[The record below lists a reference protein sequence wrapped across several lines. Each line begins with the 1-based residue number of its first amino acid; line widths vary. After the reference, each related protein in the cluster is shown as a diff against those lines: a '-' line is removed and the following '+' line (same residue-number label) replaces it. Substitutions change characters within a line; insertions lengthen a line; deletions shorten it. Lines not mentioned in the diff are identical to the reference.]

1 MAVVAILLSAGFAA
15 TALLSGPDGVAW
27 AQTSPPTGCVTGGP
41 VKAIATGGGDLTQFD
56 IDEGQ
61 TLYYELQLRNN
72 PNGSV
77 MVASGLLEP
86 DNPNADERNKLDNA
100 DVTVSPSVLF
110 FNSSNWNQSQW
121 VAVSAREDDGAVDGK
136 AIVGHEAVGSPN
148 DVTCVVVNEKDNDT
162 PADPTP
168 TPTPTPTATPE
179 PASVGFVI
187 AKPDGSP
194 LTIKDINDNDF
205 LGLYVAN
212 SGSASF
218 VVSLATEPAS
228 DVPVNVTKHYDRFG
242 TVNFSPA
249 RLDFTT
255 SNWSTPQTI
264 TVSSTGP
271 VPGRN
276 GSAVLR
282 LRADRDT
289 EDEAYRQ
296 LVWADVRVREFD
308 PPALLLSANPLNVNE
323 GSSASYGVRLHTKPT
338 ANVTVT
344 LTEGTGSSDDTDV
357 TVTSSKTLT
366 FTSANYKSTQT
377 VTLAAAHDDDLV
389 NGFRAI
395 AHTAA
400 STDAKYDGLTATLTA
415 HENESDTAAIVV
427 SANAVTVPEGGS
439 ATYTVKLSN
448 QPSGDVSVRIQ
459 AATPSDPDL
468 AVDTALLSF
477 TTGNWNTAQTVTVSA
492 GQDGDDLPGTTN
504 ITHTATGAN
513 FAAARQVFVT
523 ATEGDDDQ
531 RGFIVTPAPGPVTI
545 AEGSSFSYTIKLGTQ
560 PTADVTVDF
569 TVYDPKDISFEPVNP
584 PPTFTANNWSTEQTV
599 TFRADEDNNDYV
611 DDRVTIQHTVTT
623 TDSIY
628 AEQTIGDIAVT
639 VTDNDAAIVLSA
651 NAVTVPENSSATY
664 TVKLSHAP
672 TADVTVTIAEG
683 TGNDD
688 DTSLRVTGPSSK
700 RLTFT
705 TANWNTAQTVRI
717 YAAGDSDAVNG
728 TRAINHTAAGG
739 GFDSAPTFSVTAIER
754 DSRAAIILRN
764 AADTGNVSS
773 INNVPEN
780 GSGVDYKVKLAAQ
793 PAGDV
798 TVALSVTG
806 DDDVSVQ
813 PASLTFTA
821 GNYATLQTV
830 TVNAATDADLLN
842 GTATIAHAAT
852 GGGYDGL
859 AAKNLSATET
869 DTTGQIKVKD
879 AGDSADITGIS
890 VPEGGSADYKVQLS
904 HQPTGSV
911 TVRLALQSTSDDGD
925 GDITANKTVLYF
937 NTGNWNTAQEV
948 RLSAREDNDSLRG
961 SRIITH
967 TATGGGYNS
976 PTKTLTATE
985 QDNEVGLTFTDTN
998 GNEISALAVPENGS
1012 KDYQVSLKATPT
1024 QPVVVNL
1031 VVSGDWDIAASSS
1044 NLSWTVA
1051 QAGESRTVTVSA
1063 PDDTDF
1069 VRGSATITHQAS
1081 GGNYAGLNVD
1091 LPVTEVEDDVG
1102 IAILPGAL
1110 TIPEGGSATYTVGL
1124 GAGPEYGKDVV
1135 VNLAGVGDDDITFTP
1150 ASLTF
1155 TAGANGNWQTAQTV
1169 TVRAAADNDADNG
1182 TKTITH
1188 TAATT
1193 DTHYSGVT
1201 ASLVVTERE
1210 PVITLTPSTSLSV
1223 AEGGSETYTVALN
1236 NRPSGTVTVAIG
1248 YQSGGD
1254 DDITVNKTNLYF
1266 YNNSSWS
1273 QPQTVTVSAREDDDS
1288 LAGTRTIT
1296 HTASGGGYANVTAS
1310 ILATEV
1316 DNDAAIIVTPR
1327 TGAEF
1332 TVPENSTETYT
1343 VKLATQPSADVTVT
1357 IAEATAGENTDA
1369 SITVTSSKSLTFT
1382 SSNWFTAQT
1391 VTLSAADDTDFAHG
1405 KRDIAHTASGGGYG
1419 NLSKTITVRE
1429 IENDKGIHVE
1439 PASLTVRE
1447 TGSATYAVN
1456 LGSDFLSSEHVTVT
1470 LTAAGGDSDVTFDT
1484 DPNTSGNQSQLTF
1497 TNNNRHVPQTVT
1509 VSAASDND
1517 ALNGTKTIT
1526 HTAAGGN
1533 YANVT
1538 ATLTVTEGEPPLLV
1552 RNAGDT
1558 ADITALTVNEGSSSS
1573 TGFASYKVKLSSQP
1587 SGSVTVHLY
1596 LQSTS
1601 GDNPGDSNISV
1612 SPRSLTFNTQN
1623 WNLPKNVKV
1632 WASNDSDQTNGSRT
1646 ITHRVNGGGYT
1657 NAGSVVLTATE
1668 VDDDV
1673 PTLTTGGV
1681 TATGVTLTIANHTA
1695 AWWYKSA
1702 TAGATTCESVAQ
1714 NTNTATVTG
1723 LTPATSYTYTAYSNS
1738 ACSTSLAA
1746 AAAFTTDGFSVS
1758 NLGEADHTGECSM
1771 GGGDKCAVGFTTG
1784 SASNGYVLHSVTA
1797 KIKKTGTPTGFAAT
1811 LHSDNNGNPTGNA
1824 LATLSGSAPTS
1835 TAGAEYTYTCAGSG
1849 CALTNGATY
1858 YVQFTQT
1865 GSGTP
1870 NAFILM
1876 PTESDDE
1883 TKVPSGNG
1891 WSLANQT
1898 NNGGSSTWYE
1908 KYDFAGKVKIV
1919 ATAGSGGNPNQQQ
1932 PAQEPEPSSQP
1943 PAQFTPTL
1951 TAGDGKLTASWTPPA
1966 DNGDAITG
1974 YRVQYRQHPGGV
1986 WAVSGGVLNADARSL
2001 EIAGLENGAT
2011 YRVRAQAQNGAGWGQ
2026 YSWPLAEITVP
2037 AVQTPPGSVGSV
2049 SASRSNGNVAVS
2061 WNAADGA
2068 TKYHVTYTDNGGQS
2082 WSLAA
2087 LEHSATSI
2095 TISGADDDKA
2105 YVVGV
2110 RAGNDAGWS
2119 GWVNSNTVPAVQTPP
2134 GSVGSVSATHNGDAV
2149 SVSWAAASGATKY
2162 HVTYTDNGGASWSL
2176 TALEHSTTSITISGA
2191 DSGKSYVVGVRAG
2204 NDAGWSGWTNSPPAK
2219 HSE

>member
-15 TALLSGPDGVAW
+15 TALLSGPAGVAW

-187 AKPDGSP
+187 AKPDGTP
-194 LTIKDINDNDF
+194 LTIKDINDSDF

-308 PPALLLSANPLNVNE
+308 PPALLVSPNPLTVNE
-323 GSSASYGVRLHTKPT
+323 GSTASYGVRLHTKPT

-366 FTSANYKSTQT
+366 FTSANYKSAQT
-377 VTLAAAHDDDLV
+377 VTVAAAHDDDLV
-389 NGFRAI
+389 SGFRVI
-395 AHTAA
+395 THTAA
-400 STDAKYDGLTATLTA
+400 SDDAKYDGLTVQLTA
-415 HENESDTAAIVV
+415 NENESDTAAIVV

-448 QPSGDVSVRIQ
+448 QPSGDVNVSI
-459 AATPSDPDL
+459 ATSPTGGGGDEDITRAPESL
-468 AVDTALLSF
+468 TFTAN
-477 TTGNWNTAQTVTVSA
+477 NWYLAQTVTLSA
-492 GQDGDDLPGTTN
+492 APDGDDLNGTNT
-504 ITHTATGAN
+504 ITHTAAGAN
-513 FAAARQVFVT
+513 FDAARQVFVT
-523 ATEGDDDQ
+523 ATEGDDDL
-531 RGFIVTPAPGPVTI
+531 RGFVVNPVPGPVTI
-545 AEGSSFSYTIKLGTQ
+545 EEGGSFSYTIKLGTQ

-569 TVYDPKDISFEPVNP
+569 TVTAAENVDLWPNQAPI
-584 PPTFTANNWSTEQTV
+584 TFTSVNWSTAQTV
-599 TFRADEDNNDYV
+599 TFTADEDNSDYL
-611 DDRVTIQHTVTT
+611 DDTATIAHGVTT
-623 TDSIY
+623 TDPIY

-651 NAVTVPENSSATY
+651 NAVTVPENNSATY

-688 DTSLRVTGPSSK
+688 DASLRVSSPSNK
-700 RLTFT
+700 TLTFT
-705 TANWNTAQTVRI
+705 TVNWNTAQTVRI

-728 TRAINHTAAGG
+728 TRVINHTAAGG

-830 TVNAATDADLLN
+830 TVSAATDADLLN
-842 GTATIAHAAT
+842 GTATIAHTAT

-869 DTTGQIKVKD
+869 DTTGQIKVRD

-904 HQPTGSV
+904 HLPTGSV

-948 RLSAREDNDSLRG
+948 RLSAREDNDSLNG

-976 PTKTLTATE
+976 PTKALTATE

-998 GNEISALAVPENGS
+998 GNKISALAVPENGS

-1031 VVSGDWDIAASSS
+1031 VVSGDLDITASSS
-1044 NLSWTVA
+1044 NLSWTVE

-1102 IAILPGAL
+1102 IAIIPGAL

-1124 GAGPEYGKDVV
+1124 GAGPEFGNDVTV
-1135 VNLAGVGDDDITFTP
+1135 ALTGSGDDNITFSP

-1155 TAGANGNWQTAQTV
+1155 TAGANGNWPTAQTV

-1188 TAATT
+1188 TAVTT
-1193 DTHYSGVT
+1193 DTHYS
-1201 ASLVVTERE
+1201 
-1210 PVITLTPSTSLSV
+1210 
-1223 AEGGSETYTVALN
+1223 
-1236 NRPSGTVTVAIG
+1236 
-1248 YQSGGD
+1248 D
-1254 DDITVNKTNLYF
+1254 
-1266 YNNSSWS
+1266 
-1273 QPQTVTVSAREDDDS
+1273 
-1288 LAGTRTIT
+1288 
-1296 HTASGGGYANVTAS
+1296 
-1310 ILATEV
+1310 
-1316 DNDAAIIVTPR
+1316 
-1327 TGAEF
+1327 
-1332 TVPENSTETYT
+1332 
-1343 VKLATQPSADVTVT
+1343 
-1357 IAEATAGENTDA
+1357 
-1369 SITVTSSKSLTFT
+1369 
-1382 SSNWFTAQT
+1382 
-1391 VTLSAADDTDFAHG
+1391 
-1405 KRDIAHTASGGGYG
+1405 
-1419 NLSKTITVRE
+1419 
-1429 IENDKGIHVE
+1429 
-1439 PASLTVRE
+1439 
-1447 TGSATYAVN
+1447 
-1456 LGSDFLSSEHVTVT
+1456 
-1470 LTAAGGDSDVTFDT
+1470 
-1484 DPNTSGNQSQLTF
+1484 
-1497 TNNNRHVPQTVT
+1497 
-1509 VSAASDND
+1509 
-1517 ALNGTKTIT
+1517 
-1526 HTAAGGN
+1526 
-1533 YANVT
+1533 VT
-1538 ATLTVTEGEPPLLV
+1538 ATLVVTEGEPPLLV

-1558 ADITALTVNEGSSSS
+1558 ADITALTVNEGSSSGS
-1573 TGFASYKVKLSSQP
+1573 GFASYKVKLSSQP
-1587 SGSVTVHLY
+1587 SSSVTVHLD

-1601 GDNPGDSNISV
+1601 GNNPGDSSINR
-1612 SPRSLTFNTQN
+1612 SPSSLTFTTQN
-1623 WNLPKNVKV
+1623 WSTAQTVKV
-1632 WASNDSDQTNGSRT
+1632 WASNDSDQTNGSRA

-1668 VDDDV
+1668 RESTVADS
-1673 PTLTTGGV
+1673 PTAIWSNGTTMWV
-1681 TATGVTLTIANHTA
+1681 TSSGSSEEFIRAYTLATGAPDSSKDIPLHADNADPEGIWGNSSTIWVTDGNDKKLYAYNRSSKQRDSSKDITLHANQATPRGIWSNGTTMWVADSGGREEVWAYRLSSGSRNAARDYETLYAAGNRSPRSIWSDGETTWITDRTDGKVYAYNQLDKSRVSSRDYDLDPSNTRPTGIWSNGATMWVADEDDNRLYTYPNFAKNSLVGSNLGATAVTLTVSEHTGQ
-1695 AWWYKSA
+1695 WWYKS
-1702 TAGATTCESVAQ
+1702 TTSGMTTCTDAGSAASARVA
-1714 NTNTATVTG
+1714 G
-1723 LTPATSYTYTAYSNS
+1723 LTKNTSYTFTAYSNS
-1738 ACSTSLAA
+1738 TCTTAIGTAALPFTTLTPTLRADATTNAGEVRLILWSWNVSQDGQWHYKHNQSGAQCSVAQSSINITVSGLTSGTVHVFSAYSDSNCSNLIVAADSSGVTPAGNQQAQQGPPASVSSVSATHNGDNVTASWPASDGATKYHVTYSDDGGASWSLAA
-1746 AAAFTTDGFSVS
+1746 SEHAETSITI
-1758 NLGEADHTGECSM
+1758 NNADSTKSYI
-1771 GGGDKCAVGFTTG
+1771 VGVR
-1784 SASNGYVLHSVTA
+1784 A
-1797 KIKKTGTPTGFAAT
+1797 
-1811 LHSDNNGNPTGNA
+1811 GNDA
-1824 LATLSGSAPTS
+1824 
-1835 TAGAEYTYTCAGSG
+1835 
-1849 CALTNGATY
+1849 
-1858 YVQFTQT
+1858 
-1865 GSGTP
+1865 
-1870 NAFILM
+1870 
-1876 PTESDDE
+1876 
-1883 TKVPSGNG
+1883 G
-1891 WSLANQT
+1891 WS
-1898 NNGGSSTWYE
+1898 G
-1908 KYDFAGKVKIV
+1908 
-1919 ATAGSGGNPNQQQ
+1919 
-1932 PAQEPEPSSQP
+1932 
-1943 PAQFTPTL
+1943 
-1951 TAGDGKLTASWTPPA
+1951 WTDSNEA
-1966 DNGDAITG
+1966 
-1974 YRVQYRQHPGGV
+1974 
-1986 WAVSGGVLNADARSL
+1986 
-2001 EIAGLENGAT
+2001 
-2011 YRVRAQAQNGAGWGQ
+2011 
-2026 YSWPLAEITVP
+2026 P
-2037 AVQTPPGSVGSV
+2037 AVDSPSPPGSVGSV
-2049 SASRSNGNVAVS
+2049 SASRSNGNIAVS

-2087 LEHSATSI
+2087 LEHNTNSITISGADDDKAYVVGVRAGNDAGWSGWVNSNTVPAVQTPPGSVGSVSASRSNGNVVASWNAAAGATKYHVTYTDNGGQSWSLAALEHDTNSI

-2134 GSVGSVSATHNGDAV
+2134 GSVGSVSATHNGGAV

-2176 TALEHSTTSITISGA
+2176 AALEHSTTSITISGA

-2204 NDAGWSGWTNSPPAK
+2204 NDAGWSGWVNSPPAK

>member
-15 TALLSGPDGVAW
+15 TALLSGPAGVAW

-187 AKPDGSP
+187 AKPDGTP
-194 LTIKDINDNDF
+194 LTIKDINDSDF

-296 LVWADVRVREFD
+296 LVWADVRVREYD

-323 GSSASYGVRLHTKPT
+323 GSTASYGVRLHTKPT

-366 FTSANYKSTQT
+366 FTSANYKSAQT

-389 NGFRAI
+389 SGFRVI
-395 AHTAA
+395 THTAA
-400 STDAKYDGLTATLTA
+400 SDDAKYDGLTVQLTA
-415 HENESDTAAIVV
+415 NENESDTAAIVV

-448 QPSGDVSVRIQ
+448 QPSGDVNVGIATSSTSGGGDDDITVAPRSLAFTRI
-459 AATPSDPDL
+459 
-468 AVDTALLSF
+468 
-477 TTGNWNTAQTVTVSA
+477 NWHTAQTVTLSA
-492 GQDGDDLPGTTN
+492 APDGDDLNGTNT
-504 ITHTATGAN
+504 ITHTAAGAN

-545 AEGSSFSYTIKLGTQ
+545 AEGSSFSYTIKLGTK
-560 PTADVTVDF
+560 PTSNVAVDF
-569 TVYDPKDISFEPVNP
+569 TVTAAENVDLWPNQAPV
-584 PPTFTANNWSTEQTV
+584 FTPVNWSTEQTV
-599 TFRADEDNNDYV
+599 TFTAEEDDADYL
-611 DDRVTIQHTVTT
+611 DDTATIHHVVST
-623 TDSIY
+623 TDAIY
-628 AEQTIGDIAVT
+628 TEQTIGDIAVT

-651 NAVTVPENSSATY
+651 NAVTVLENNSATY

-728 TRAINHTAAGG
+728 TRAINHTAGGG

-806 DDDVSVQ
+806 DDDVSVR

-830 TVNAATDADLLN
+830 TVSAATDADLLN
-842 GTATIAHAAT
+842 GTATIAHTAT

-879 AGDSADITGIS
+879 ANDNADITGIS

-904 HQPTGSV
+904 HLPTGNV

-976 PTKTLTATE
+976 PTKALTATE

-998 GNEISALAVPENGS
+998 GNEISELAVPENGS

-1031 VVSGDWDIAASSS
+1031 VVSGDLDITASSS
-1044 NLSWTVA
+1044 NLSWTVE

-1091 LPVTEVEDDVG
+1091 LPVTEVENDVG
-1102 IAILPGAL
+1102 IAITPGAL

-1124 GAGPEYGKDVV
+1124 GAGPEFGNDVV
-1135 VNLAGVGDDDITFTP
+1135 VNLAGVGDDDITFSP

-1155 TAGANGNWQTAQTV
+1155 TAGANGNWPTAQTV
-1169 TVRAAADNDADNG
+1169 TVRAAADNDALNG

-1188 TAATT
+1188 TAVTT

-1210 PVITLTPSTSLSV
+1210 S
-1223 AEGGSETYTVALN
+1223 TVADSPTAIWSN
-1236 NRPSGTVTVAIG
+1236 GTTM
-1248 YQSGGD
+1248 
-1254 DDITVNKTNLYF
+1254 
-1266 YNNSSWS
+1266 W
-1273 QPQTVTVSAREDDDS
+1273 
-1288 LAGTRTIT
+1288 
-1296 HTASGGGYANVTAS
+1296 
-1310 ILATEV
+1310 
-1316 DNDAAIIVTPR
+1316 
-1327 TGAEF
+1327 
-1332 TVPENSTETYT
+1332 
-1343 VKLATQPSADVTVT
+1343 
-1357 IAEATAGENTDA
+1357 
-1369 SITVTSSKSLTFT
+1369 VTSSG
-1382 SSNWFTAQT
+1382 SSEDFIRAYTLATGAPDSSKDITLHTDNADPEGIWGNSSTIW
-1391 VTLSAADDTDFAHG
+1391 VTDGNDKKLYAYNRSSKQRDSSKDITLHANQATPRGIWSNGTTMWVAD
-1405 KRDIAHTASGGGYG
+1405 SGGTEEVWAYRLSSGSRNAARDYETLYAAG
-1419 NLSKTITVRE
+1419 NRSPRSIWSDGETTWITDRTDGKVYAY
-1429 IENDKGIHVE
+1429 NQLDKSRVSSRDYDLDPSNTRPTGIWSNGATMWVADE
-1439 PASLTVRE
+1439 DDNRLYTYPNFAKNSLV
-1447 TGSATYAVN
+1447 GSN
-1456 LGSDFLSSEHVTVT
+1456 LGATAVT
-1470 LTAAGGDSDVTFDT
+1470 LT
-1484 DPNTSGNQSQLTF
+1484 
-1497 TNNNRHVPQTVT
+1497 
-1509 VSAASDND
+1509 VSE
-1517 ALNGTKTIT
+1517 
-1526 HTAAGGN
+1526 HTG
-1533 YANVT
+1533 
-1538 ATLTVTEGEPPLLV
+1538 
-1552 RNAGDT
+1552 
-1558 ADITALTVNEGSSSS
+1558 
-1573 TGFASYKVKLSSQP
+1573 Q
-1587 SGSVTVHLY
+1587 
-1596 LQSTS
+1596 
-1601 GDNPGDSNISV
+1601 
-1612 SPRSLTFNTQN
+1612 
-1623 WNLPKNVKV
+1623 
-1632 WASNDSDQTNGSRT
+1632 
-1646 ITHRVNGGGYT
+1646 
-1657 NAGSVVLTATE
+1657 
-1668 VDDDV
+1668 
-1673 PTLTTGGV
+1673 
-1681 TATGVTLTIANHTA
+1681 
-1695 AWWYKSA
+1695 WWYKS
-1702 TAGATTCESVAQ
+1702 TTSGMTTCTDAGSAASARVA
-1714 NTNTATVTG
+1714 G
-1723 LTPATSYTYTAYSNS
+1723 LTKNTSYTFTAYSNS
-1738 ACSTSLAA
+1738 TCTTAIGTAALPFTTLTPTLRADATTNAGEVRLILWSWNVSQDGQWHYKHNQSGAQCSVAQSSINITVSGLTSGTAHVFSAYSDSNCSNLIVAADSSGVTPAGNQQAQQGPPASVSSVSATHNGDNVTASWPASDGATKYHVTYSDDGGASWSLAA
-1746 AAAFTTDGFSVS
+1746 SEHAETSITI
-1758 NLGEADHTGECSM
+1758 NNADSTKSYI
-1771 GGGDKCAVGFTTG
+1771 VGVR
-1784 SASNGYVLHSVTA
+1784 A
-1797 KIKKTGTPTGFAAT
+1797 
-1811 LHSDNNGNPTGNA
+1811 GNDA
-1824 LATLSGSAPTS
+1824 
-1835 TAGAEYTYTCAGSG
+1835 
-1849 CALTNGATY
+1849 
-1858 YVQFTQT
+1858 
-1865 GSGTP
+1865 
-1870 NAFILM
+1870 
-1876 PTESDDE
+1876 
-1883 TKVPSGNG
+1883 G
-1891 WSLANQT
+1891 WS
-1898 NNGGSSTWYE
+1898 G
-1908 KYDFAGKVKIV
+1908 
-1919 ATAGSGGNPNQQQ
+1919 
-1932 PAQEPEPSSQP
+1932 
-1943 PAQFTPTL
+1943 
-1951 TAGDGKLTASWTPPA
+1951 WTDSNEA
-1966 DNGDAITG
+1966 
-1974 YRVQYRQHPGGV
+1974 
-1986 WAVSGGVLNADARSL
+1986 
-2001 EIAGLENGAT
+2001 
-2011 YRVRAQAQNGAGWGQ
+2011 
-2026 YSWPLAEITVP
+2026 P
-2037 AVQTPPGSVGSV
+2037 AVDSPQPPGSVGSV
-2049 SASRSNGNVAVS
+2049 SASRSNGSIAVS
-2061 WNAADGA
+2061 WNAAAGA

-2087 LEHSATSI
+2087 LEHNTNSI

-2134 GSVGSVSATHNGDAV
+2134 GSVGSVSATHNGGAV

-2176 TALEHSTTSITISGA
+2176 AALEHSTTSITISGA

-2204 NDAGWSGWTNSPPAK
+2204 NDAGWSSWVNSPPAK